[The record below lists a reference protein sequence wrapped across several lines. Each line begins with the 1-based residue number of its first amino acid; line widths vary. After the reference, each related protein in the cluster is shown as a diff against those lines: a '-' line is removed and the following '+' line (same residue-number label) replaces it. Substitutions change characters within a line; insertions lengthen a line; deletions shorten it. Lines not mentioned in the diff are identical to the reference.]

1 MTDAMKIAESY
12 IDLWNETNPQD
23 RKRRIAS
30 TWTED
35 ALYVDPLMKGQG
47 HAEIAALIGA
57 VHERFPGHRFA
68 LSGAPDG
75 HGDRVRFSWT
85 LGVPDATP
93 VAQGTDFGIIAADGR
108 LKSISGFL
116 DSVRV

>member
-1 MTDAMKIAESY
+1 MTDAARIAESY

-23 RKRRIAS
+23 RKKLIAS
-30 TWTED
+30 SWTED

-47 HAEIAALIGA
+47 HVEIDALIDA

-93 VAQGTDFGIIAADGR
+93 VAHGTDFGILAADGR